1 MSVAPIELAHFWN
14 KAKVGA
20 RGDCWEWQGATRGSG
35 YGVFRKVSS
44 HRFAYQAHRG
54 DIPDGL
60 MVRHM
65 CGNKLC
71 VNPAHL
77 ETGTAQDNMDDR
89 RRLGEV
95 MPTQGNCNP
104 GEANGR
110 SKITEATAL
119 HIIGNPDNLTCTQL
133 AAKFSVSKATVTL
146 IQQGKR
152 WAHLQEQ
159 PA

>member
-1 MSVAPIELAHFWN
+1 MTVAPIELAHFWN
-14 KAKVGA
+14 KVKVGA
-20 RGDCWEWQGATRGSG
+20 AGDCWEWQGPTRGAG

-44 HRFAYQAHRG
+44 HRYSYQMHRG
-54 DIPDGL
+54 KIPEGL
-60 MVRHM
+60 LIRHM

-89 RRLGEV
+89 RRLGER
-95 MPTQGNCNP
+95 MPTQGSCNP

-110 SKITEATAL
+110 AKITEAIARYIL
-119 HIIGNPDNLTCTQL
+119 DNPDRLSCSQL
-133 AAKFSVSKATVTL
+133 AGKFAVSKATVTL

-152 WAHLQEQ
+152 WAHLGR
-159 PA
+159 AA